1 MWTIVFPIPK
11 AFEQR
16 AGLLSESLTKE
27 VQAVHMQVGL
37 VFFFFRV
44 LFGFDFCR
52 LVLVRVCI
60 ATAGTSPKTHVALGI
75 QCFAI
80 ELYCILWLVPPTFL
94 FLHLLCS
101 V

>member
-37 VFFFFRV
+37 VFFF
-44 LFGFDFCR
+44 
-52 LVLVRVCI
+52 
-60 ATAGTSPKTHVALGI
+60 
-75 QCFAI
+75 
-80 ELYCILWLVPPTFL
+80 
-94 FLHLLCS
+94 
-101 V
+101 